1 MNYKFVFESFDE
13 FVKSNYQELN
23 EKEKDPG
30 KEMSPAVALE
40 LLNKIQEYNLK
51 LLENNIDERDSGRVK
66 ENYEKCLEY
75 MKEGKGAKAILCGF
89 LGRRMDMVQAKG
101 IEDVFG
107 LKLSKEE
114 RTSRKLY
121 EPKVKE
127 LIESIDSMSDQD
139 AADKAEMLL
148 KDPKT
153 APRVPTSIRRVALWD
168 LLPDADKQKA
178 ADEFSKLA
186 MKRGYETDAP
196 LLIVMEKAFKD
207 RKKDDRY
214 RMHSP
219 GFLISTEVEADKTKP
234 AKPPKAEKTFL
245 ISEENES
252 ELFKPNATG
261 ANGEE
266 DFQGASYKE
275 MVDNLGSIF
284 QRYLVG
290 EITSL
295 KKIKILTSA
304 DRYRNTGSAE
314 SLSWGQLSYARALTM
329 ARVIEG
335 LAKSAGLDD
344 DIIDQ
349 LPKIIE
355 IYAKGDNGD
364 GSSGPNPPEGIKFGY
379 YVKDGSGVKFVDGE
393 DRKTVTMIAVDDEG
407 TPTEDS
413 AEGAKTKSMDPEANK
428 EDYSKFRYNNIEID
442 FEYVEGGV
450 DPEGGS
456 EESISNL
463 LFPVKLAIP
472 ARYSTKRIRIPIPII
487 TTSTSSRGSGGK
499 GGAGKCP
506 EFKER
511 YTTSFNFSFKP
522 VTVAKWQSDLV
533 KGKF

>member
-40 LLNKIQEYNLK
+40 LLNKVQEYNIQ
-51 LLENNIDERDSGRVK
+51 LLENYIDEKDSGRVK

-75 MKEGKGAKAILCGF
+75 MKEGKGAKAMLCAF
-89 LGRRMDMVQAKG
+89 LGRRMDYEHSQA
-101 IEDVFG
+101 IEKVFG
-107 LKLSKEE
+107 LKLSKDE
-114 RTSRKLY
+114 RTSRNLY

-127 LIESIDSMSDQD
+127 LMESIDSMSDQD

-153 APRVPTSIRRVALWD
+153 APRVPTPIRRIALWD

-207 RKKDDRY
+207 YKKDDSY
-214 RMHSP
+214 RMRSP
-219 GFLISTEVEADKTKP
+219 GFLISTELDAETKP
-234 AKPPKAEKTFL
+234 ANPPKEKKTFL

-284 QRYLVG
+284 ERYLAG

-295 KKIKILTSA
+295 KKIKIITSA

-349 LPKIIE
+349 LHKIIE

-379 YVKDGSGVKFVDGE
+379 YVKDGNGVKFVDGE

-407 TPTEDS
+407 TPTADS
-413 AEGAKTKSMDPEANK
+413 ADGAKTKSMDPEASK
-428 EDYSKFRYNNIEID
+428 EDYNKFRYNNIEV
-442 FEYVEGGV
+442 EYEFVEQ
-450 DPEGGS
+450 DEGATS

-472 ARYSTKRIRIPIPII
+472 ARYSTKRIRIPVP
-487 TTSTSSRGSGGK
+487 TLTKSYSSRGSGGK
-499 GGAGKCP
+499 SGATSCP

-511 YTTSFNFSFKP
+511 YSTSFNFSFKP

>member
-13 FVKSNYQELN
+13 FVKANYQELN

-40 LLNKIQEYNLK
+40 LLNKVQEYNIQ
-51 LLENNIDERDSGRVK
+51 LLENYVDEKDSGRTK
-66 ENYEKCLEY
+66 ENFEKCLEY
-75 MKEGKGAKAILCGF
+75 MKEGKGAKAMLYGF

-101 IEDVFG
+101 IEDVFD
-107 LKLSKEE
+107 LKLSNDE
-114 RTSRKLY
+114 RRSRKLY
-121 EPKVKE
+121 APKIDE
-127 LIESIDSMSDQD
+127 LMKSIDTMSDQD

-153 APRVPTSIRRVALWD
+153 APRVPTPIRRIALWD

-186 MKRGYETDAP
+186 MKRGYETDDS
-196 LLIVMEKAFKD
+196 LLRMMEKSFKKY
-207 RKKDDRY
+207 KKDDRY
-214 RMHSP
+214 RMTSP
-219 GFLISTEVEADKTKP
+219 GFTISTEVEAEAKP
-234 AKPPKAEKTFL
+234 AKPPKEKKTFI

-261 ANGEE
+261 GNGEE

-284 QRYLVG
+284 QRYLAG
-290 EITSL
+290 EITTL

-344 DIIDQ
+344 DIISQ

-364 GSSGPNPPEGIKFGY
+364 GTSGPNPPEGIKFGY
-379 YVKDGSGVKFVDGE
+379 YVKDGNGVKFVDGD
-393 DRKTVTMIAVDDEG
+393 DRKTVTLIAVDDEG
-407 TPTEDS
+407 TPTTDS
-413 AEGAKTKSMDPEANK
+413 AEGAKTKSMDPEAGK
-428 EDYSKFRYNNIEID
+428 EAYNKFRYNNIEIE
-442 FEYVEGGV
+442 FEIKEDGS
-450 DPEGGS
+450 DESS

-463 LFPVKLAIP
+463 LFPIKLAIP
-472 ARYSTKRIRIPIPII
+472 GRYKTKKIRIPVPVI
-487 TTSTSSRGSGGK
+487 TKSYSSRGSGGK
-499 GGAGKCP
+499 SGATSCP
-506 EFKER
+506 DFTES
-511 YTTSFNFSFKP
+511 TSTSFGFSFRP
-522 VTVAKWQSDLV
+522 VTVAKWKSDMTKDL
-533 KGKF
+533 F

>member
-13 FVKSNYQELN
+13 FVKANYQELN

-40 LLNKIQEYNLK
+40 LLNKVQEYNIQ
-51 LLENNIDERDSGRVK
+51 LLENYIDEKDSGRTK

-75 MKEGKGAKAILCGF
+75 MKEGQGAKAMLCAF
-89 LGRRMDMVQAKG
+89 LGKSMNYVQSQG
-101 IEDVFG
+101 IENAFG

-114 RTSRKLY
+114 RNSKKLY

-127 LIESIDSMSDQD
+127 LMESIDSMSDQD
-139 AADKAEMLL
+139 AADKVKILL
-148 KDPKT
+148 KDQKT
-153 APRVPTSIRRVALWD
+153 APRIPNPIKRIALWD
-168 LLPDADKQKA
+168 LLPDAGKQKA

-196 LLIVMEKAFKD
+196 LLIVMEKAFKNY
-207 RKKDDRY
+207 KKEDTY
-214 RMHSP
+214 RMSSP
-219 GFLISTEVEADKTKP
+219 GFLISTELDAETKP
-234 AKPPKAEKTFL
+234 ANPPKEKKTFL

-284 QRYLVG
+284 ERYLAG

-344 DIIDQ
+344 DIIAQ

-364 GSSGPNPPEGIKFGY
+364 GTSGPNPPEGIKFGY
-379 YVKDGSGVKFVDGE
+379 YVKDGNGVKFVDGE

-407 TPTEDS
+407 TPTADS

-428 EDYSKFRYNNIEID
+428 GDYNKFRYNNIEVEYEAID
-442 FEYVEGGV
+442 PAK
-450 DPEGGS
+450 DPGGS

-463 LFPVKLAIP
+463 LFPVKLMIP
-472 ARYSTKRIRIPIPII
+472 ARYSTKRIRIPVPVL
-487 TTSTSSRGSGGK
+487 TKSYSSRGSGGK
-499 GGAGKCP
+499 SGATSCP
-506 EFKER
+506 DFTER
-511 YTTSFNFSFKP
+511 TSTSFGFSFKP
-522 VTVAKWQSDLV
+522 VTIAKWQSDMTKDL
-533 KGKF
+533 F

>member
-1 MNYKFVFESFDE
+1 MKYKFVFESFDE
-13 FVKSNYQELN
+13 FVKANYQELN

-40 LLNKIQEYNLK
+40 LLNKVQEYNIQ
-51 LLENNIDERDSGRVK
+51 LLENYIDEYPSGKRK

-75 MKEGKGAKAILCGF
+75 MKEGQGAKAMLCSF
-89 LGRRMDMVQAKG
+89 LGGNSMTYDLANG
-101 IEDVFG
+101 IEKVFG
-107 LKLSKEE
+107 LKLTKEE
-114 RTSRKLY
+114 RNSRKLY

-127 LIESIDSMSDQD
+127 LIESLDTMSDQD

-148 KDPKT
+148 KDRKT
-153 APRVPTSIRRVALWD
+153 APKIKTPIRRVALWD

-196 LLIVMEKAFKD
+196 LLIVMKKSFKKY
-207 RKKDDRY
+207 KKDDRY
-214 RMHSP
+214 RMTSP
-219 GFLISTEVEADKTKP
+219 GFNISTEIDTETKP
-234 AKPPKAEKTFL
+234 ANPPKEKKTFL

-284 QRYLVG
+284 ERYLAG
-290 EITSL
+290 EITRL

-344 DIIDQ
+344 DIIAQ

-364 GSSGPNPPEGIKFGY
+364 GTSGPNPPEGIKFGY
-379 YVKDGSGVKFVDGE
+379 YVKDGNGVKFVDGE

-407 TPTEDS
+407 TPTADS

-428 EDYSKFRYNNIEID
+428 GDYNKFRYNNIEVEYEAID
-442 FEYVEGGV
+442 PKK
-450 DPEGGS
+450 DPGGS
-456 EESISNL
+456 EESITNL
-463 LFPVKLAIP
+463 LFPVKLMIP
-472 ARYSTKRIRIPIPII
+472 ARYSTKRIRIPVPVL
-487 TTSTSSRGSGGK
+487 TKSYSSQGSGGK
-499 GGAGKCP
+499 SGATSCP
-506 EFKER
+506 DFTER
-511 YTTSFNFSFKP
+511 ISTSFGFSFRP
-522 VTVAKWQSDLV
+522 VTVAKWKSDMTKDL
-533 KGKF
+533 F

>member
-40 LLNKIQEYNLK
+40 LLNKVQEYNIQ
-51 LLENNIDERDSGRVK
+51 LLENYIDEKDSGRVK
-66 ENYEKCLEY
+66 ENFEKCLEY
-75 MKEGKGAKAILCGF
+75 MKEGKGAKAMLCAF
-89 LGRRMDMVQAKG
+89 LGRRMDYEHSQA
-101 IEDVFG
+101 IEKVFD

-114 RTSRKLY
+114 RTSKKLY

-127 LIESIDSMSDQD
+127 LMESIDSMSDQD

-153 APRVPTSIRRVALWD
+153 RIPNPIKRVALWD

-178 ADEFSKLA
+178 ADAFSKLA

-207 RKKDDRY
+207 YKKDDSY
-214 RMHSP
+214 RMRSP
-219 GFLISTEVEADKTKP
+219 GFLISTELDAETKP
-234 AKPPKAEKTFL
+234 ANPPKEKKTFL

-284 QRYLVG
+284 ERYLAG

-295 KKIKILTSA
+295 KKIKIITSA

-349 LPKIIE
+349 LHKIIE